1 MNGVLDKSVTVST
14 ALTNGAML
22 FARDR
27 LTNPG
32 NHSDISL
39 AEIHFVEGQALPQ
52 TDFGEF
58 DTTTGIWNPKQFGGT
73 YGGAGFYLD
82 FVNGA
87 SDSSSNSNNFTSSGI
102 DISGVDATITS
113 FVGDN
118 SNASSGV
125 STITGAGNYNNY
137 AFINFTNNTGQHIF
151 YHLGNNSTSTW
162 FFSDSGHSYQSTHS
176 TQQGG
181 NTLGYRNGGSE
192 YEDHLS
198 TFGSFAT
205 ANGTTS
211 GYHNSPGPSDP
222 GGPGG
227 INDGTATGLNTTN
240 AVSAWKFVVDM
251 TYNKVWIDPGTGS
264 YAGGGD
270 PSDVTSTATFQFP
283 NADLKFWSVPYA
295 SSNTN
300 DIFSGADLLKDSPT
314 NGTASTGGDPGGSV
328 VGNYAVL
335 NPLNSYSNTTLSK
348 GNLRINSGNNW
359 GSCHSTLAFDSGKY
373 YYEFTADAN
382 QYVYMGAAVTDHLV
396 TQYPSQGESWA
407 YLNDGNCY
415 YNQLGTGSLTVN
427 TGTAIANGDCIGC
440 AIDMDSGKIWWSKNG
455 VWLNNGSGTGNP
467 ATGVFPIFTNL
478 PVGTHIY
485 FAVDVYGN
493 SGTVNFGQ
501 KKFKYAAPAGFKSLC
516 STNLPTPAISKPSN
530 HVDAKPYAGNN
541 SSNEQQL
548 GFTPD
553 ILIIKKRSAGSAAGV
568 VFDSIRNATKALE
581 TSNENSEETND
592 PAIGSF
598 TAGSNNGFSLTGTYG
613 QTNASGTDYAAWV
626 WDAGETTNSVSTGG
640 LNSSAYN
647 TDEIWSNSLAAGS
660 GQTLSNATQA
670 FNGNLADR
678 AQTNTNGTNRRLIF
692 SPPAITFTKRLEVYC
707 DQGNAIPTAEWN
719 GHIVYPGQDKWV
731 TVFEGSGQL
740 SSTYPLV
747 IDTEGA
753 SQYATL
759 KAVRVD
765 GKILLNSNISVPVNI
780 PTLATSYRATPSAGI
795 SLVSYSGSDSGVNSI
810 AHGLNKSPE
819 LYIIKNRSQN
829 SPQGWVVNTT
839 VIDGSVDYAF
849 LNLNNAAA
857 DQGSPWNRAPSSYA
871 ITLGSNDVNTCNA
884 GDDYIAYCFHSVEGF
899 SKFGTFQN
907 VSDNSGAFVYCG
919 FKPRIILAKNVKDL
933 GGQTG
938 VGDWMIYDTARNPR
952 NGTGDQN
959 TIALN
964 EPNAED
970 DFYAATQATIDILSN
985 GFKVRHYG
993 SSPFGDP
1000 SRLIFF
1006 AAWAENPF
1014 ALNSRAN

>member
-1 MNGVLDKSVTVST
+1 MNALKVEAQSTTNQWWTLDFGTITKIELGYLGGSGSSNTYYALAVDGQILLDST
-14 ALTNGAML
+14 TENHVYGQNGFHLDFANGA
-22 FARDR
+22 
-27 LTNPG
+27 T
-32 NHSDISL
+32 
-39 AEIHFVEGQALPQ
+39 
-52 TDFGEF
+52 
-58 DTTTGIWNPKQFGGT
+58 
-73 YGGAGFYLD
+73 
-82 FVNGA
+82 
-87 SDSSSNSNNFTSSGI
+87 DSSSNSNDFTAVGMLFSGDGTYYSNFGSGSAQSNRPFVDAFDGSTTTFCEPTDNNTVTFDFTSLSGGGI
-102 DISGVDATITS
+102 AVSSSLRMFLNKAGTPSASHFTVNGTNLGGSVPSDDWLTISGVSLLETIT
-113 FVGDN
+113 
-118 SNASSGV
+118 
-125 STITGAGNYNNY
+125 
-137 AFINFTNNTGQHIF
+137 F
-151 YHLGNNSTSTW
+151 YHA
-162 FFSDSGHSYQSTHS
+162 SGSSS
-176 TQQGG
+176 VE
-181 NTLGYRNGGSE
+181 LKAVE
-192 YEDHLS
+192 V
-198 TFGSFAT
+198 
-205 ANGTTS
+205 
-211 GYHNSPGPSDP
+211 
-222 GGPGG
+222 
-227 INDGTATGLNTTN
+227 DGLIL
-240 AVSAWKFVVDM
+240 VD
-251 TYNKVWIDPGTGS
+251 
-264 YAGGGD
+264 GD
-270 PSDVTSTATFQFP
+270 KLDRMV
-283 NADLKFWSVPYA
+283 
-295 SSNTN
+295 
-300 DIFSGADLLKDSPT
+300 DSPT
-314 NGTASTGGDPGGSV
+314 NGTASTGADPGGEV

-335 NPLNSYSNTTLSK
+335 NPLNSYSNTTLSR

-373 YYEFTADAN
+373 YYEFTADAD
-382 QYVYMGAAVTDHLV
+382 QYVYMGVAVTDHLV

-415 YNQLGTGSLTVN
+415 YNQLGTGAITVN
-427 TGTAIANGDCIGC
+427 TGTAIADGDCIGC
-440 AIDMDSGKIWWSKNG
+440 AIDMDSGKIWWSRNG
-455 VWLNNGSGTGNP
+455 SWLSNGSGTGNP
-467 ATGVFPIFTNL
+467 ATGVNPVFTNL

-485 FAVDVYGN
+485 AAVDVYGN

-501 KKFKYAAPAGFKSLC
+501 TKFKYAAPAGFKSLC

-541 SSNEQQL
+541 TSNEQQL

-553 ILIIKKRSAGSAAGV
+553 ILIIKKRSAGNAAGV
-568 VFDSIRNATKALE
+568 VFDSIRGATKAIE
-581 TSNENSEETND
+581 TSNASLEKTND

-598 TAGSNNGFSLTGTYG
+598 AAGSNNGFSLTGTYG

-660 GQTLSNATQA
+660 GQTLSNAVQA

-678 AQTNTNGTNRRLIF
+678 AQTNNAGQNKRLIF

-707 DQGNAIPTAEWN
+707 DQGNATPTAEWN
-719 GHIVYPGQDKWV
+719 GHIVYPGQDEWV

-747 IDTEGA
+747 IDTESA
-753 SQYATL
+753 AQFATL

-765 GKILLNSNISVPVNI
+765 GKILLNSNISVPENI

-810 AHGLNKSPE
+810 AHGLNKAPE
-819 LYIIKNRSQN
+819 LYIIKNRTQT
-829 SPQGWVVNTT
+829 SPLGFIVNTT
-839 VIDGSVDYAF
+839 VIDGSVDYAV
-849 LNLNNAAA
+849 LNKNNAAA

-952 NGTGDQN
+952 NGGGQN

-964 EPNAED
+964 VPNAED
-970 DFYAATQATIDILSN
+970 DFYNANQATIDILSN

-1014 ALNSRAN
+1014 ALNSRAT